1 MRKPNLKELPTAE
14 QVMQMIVGTDIELPC
29 LLAIWLSLRISEVRG
44 LQFGDLNENVLTV
57 RRSRMNIN
65 GKDVIR
71 EVNKTYNSTR
81 KLVVPDYLLKL
92 ILSIPHERNEDFIVQ
107 QSYQFIYANLTR
119 IAQEHDSG
127 IERFIIREKKPLD
140 KQMIL

>member
-14 QVMQMIVGTDIELPC
+14 QVMQMIVGADIELPC

-44 LQFGDLNENVLTV
+44 LPFGDLNENVLTV

-127 IERFIIREKKPLD
+127 IERIIIREKKPLD